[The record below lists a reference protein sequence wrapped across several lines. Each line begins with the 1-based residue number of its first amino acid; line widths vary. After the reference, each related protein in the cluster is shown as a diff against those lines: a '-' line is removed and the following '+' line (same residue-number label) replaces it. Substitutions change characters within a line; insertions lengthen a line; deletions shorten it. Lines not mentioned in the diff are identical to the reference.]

1 MRYTHRDM
9 PRVFRVP
16 FGSWF
21 LPIVGSL
28 LCILLMIN
36 TSKATAY
43 RFLVWTA
50 IGQIIYF
57 CYGFRHSIGR
67 PSATQQEHANSPE
80 EVRHSMKDV
89 AINRRS
95 VKVQPD
101 VIEVISN
108 APDDEIIV
116 MYL

>member
-21 LPIVGSL
+21 VPTVGSL
-28 LCILLMIN
+28 LCILVMIG

-43 RFLVWTA
+43 RFLVWTG

-57 CYGFRHSIGR
+57 SYSFRHSKGR
-67 PSATQQEHANSPE
+67 SMLQQHVINTPGAVRPILKTVAENSTHADIELNVISE
-80 EVRHSMKDV
+80 ISNGHDE
-89 AINRRS
+89 
-95 VKVQPD
+95 D
-101 VIEVISN
+101 VIEQ
-108 APDDEIIV
+108 
-116 MYL
+116 YF

>member
-16 FGSWF
+16 LGSWF
-21 LPIVGSL
+21 VPTVGSL

-43 RFLVWTA
+43 RFLVWTG

-57 CYGFRHSIGR
+57 SYSFWHSNGR
-67 PSATQQEHANSPE
+67 SLAQQGRLSEAE
-80 EVRHSMKDV
+80 EIPHSRETV
-89 AINRRS
+89 AIDNRS
-95 VKVQPD
+95 IKDEED
-101 VIEVISN
+101 VIEMKSN
-108 APDDEIIV
+108 DYDEEIIV